1 MCLKMYQIKQKNKPK
16 QPKKKRKKVKDNG
29 FTMLSSVIQFHEI
42 PNQFEITLM
51 NCMEPF
57 CLYILDVL
65 DKVQKKK
72 KKKKKTAMSVGSW

>member
-1 MCLKMYQIKQKNKPK
+1 
-16 QPKKKRKKVKDNG
+16 
-29 FTMLSSVIQFHEI
+29 MLSSVIQFHEI

-72 KKKKKTAMSVGSW
+72 KNCNECGFMVMKEHVAQCLQEEKSELSLIEVYGTAE